1 MILHSL
7 LYYSTFLLWFLIKSF
22 YFVDIRFHCFILILF
37 KHKRGKNDILKLQL
51 HNKIRN
57 RNNTSLFKYDLII
70 QSYFDLFLAQ
80 KELKSNF
87 KFEQTKI

>member
-7 LYYSTFLLWFLIKSF
+7 LYYSTFLLWFLIKSS

-37 KHKRGKNDILKLQL
+37 KHKRGKNLKLKLQ
-51 HNKIRN
+51 NKIQN